1 MRGSAQAL
9 IWVSVAT
16 SITVA
21 LASTGRM
28 SAAFQTP
35 KPSPTAS
42 PTTNPTAKTIADY
55 QDRVKNYLSA
65 QRKLSADI
73 PKVPDKATPQ
83 QIDARQRELGKL
95 VMAARKGVKQGEIFG
110 PEMSALVRRLLAPIF
125 KGPDGAKVRASI
137 FDEPHPVVPA
147 VNVRYPDEVPL
158 STMPPDIM
166 RLLPALDPALEYRFI
181 GRHLILLDVEAH
193 LIIDV
198 IDNAIPA

>member
-9 IWVSVAT
+9 IWMTLAT
-16 SITVA
+16 SLTVG
-21 LASTGRM
+21 LAATDRM
-28 SAAFQTP
+28 SATFQ
-35 KPSPTAS
+35 A

-55 QDRVKNYLSA
+55 QDRVKNYLAA

-73 PKVPDKATPQ
+73 PRLPDKATPQ
-83 QIDARQRELGKL
+83 QIDTRQRELGKL

-110 PEMSALVRRLLAPIF
+110 ADMSALVRRLLAPIF
-125 KGPDGAKVRASI
+125 KGPNGAKVRAAI
-137 FDEPHPVVPA
+137 FDEPHPVTPA

-181 GRHLILLDVEAH
+181 GRHLILLDVDAH